1 LERVSRAGELEVGA
15 GTVTPLLGVVRPNN
29 LPVQL
34 TSFVGRGRELRE
46 LREALAATRL
56 LTLTGPGGCGKTRL
70 ALEAASEVLDRF
82 PGGVWWVEL
91 APLAEGR
98 LVGAAIAQAVGVRPL
113 PGMTDLQAAS
123 VYLASRRALLVLDN
137 CEHVQ
142 GACAEAAET
151 LLKAAAGVVVL
162 ATSRAPLGVGGET
175 DWRVPPLSL
184 PAPDGPTEA
193 LAGSD
198 AVSLFLE
205 RARKVRPEFA
215 PTGANQESVVR
226 VCRELDGLPLAIE
239 LAAARVRMIS
249 VEQIAAGVS
258 DRFRLLTGGPHTA
271 SERHQTLRASV
282 DWSHDLLSTEGRLL
296 LRRVAVFSGGFT
308 LHAVEQVC
316 TGDGIDRK
324 RVLDLLGS
332 LVDQSLVLA
341 EYREQGVRY
350 RLLETVRQY
359 ALERLSEA
367 GEREILRRRH
377 RDFFLEL
384 TERAAPH
391 LDTGRQAEWL
401 ELLDPEAANVAAA
414 IESALE
420 SEPSLALR
428 LCVALYRWWC
438 ARGRFAEAELAYTRS
453 LGACGDREPGL
464 RARTLAGRAW
474 VGVLGGDFEAAE
486 MHSTEAL
493 ALADE
498 VGDRATA
505 GRARSRLGWARWTT
519 NPRAAR
525 AEARRAAELAHA
537 EGDDWGF
544 VEAKQLSA
552 TAYVLQS
559 DHRDAAR
566 ANDEIAAL
574 ADEIG
579 DPYQVARRWF
589 LVGLM
594 ACIDGRF
601 AEAREAS
608 ERIRAAVERVEE
620 PVLAAHS
627 SIGFAFVKA
636 WQGEAEHALDRL
648 HADLQRALTLG
659 AGLVVPWMV
668 AIIALAELAAGRP
681 EQARGRLEGLV
692 ALIEGRDAYIT
703 SWALGLLADA
713 QRLLGDDAAEPTALR
728 AQATGERIDN
738 RLLATRARLTQ
749 GRLAAARGDWAAARR
764 HVLAHLDACVEGGHA
779 TLVPACLDALAE
791 VAAGLGRDI
800 DAVRLFAAAGRARAA
815 IGVVRIPPEKE
826 HWAAIDGGLR
836 ETLAHDAYETARA
849 EGAELT
855 TDDALEWA
863 RRARGPRRRAAG
875 GWGSLTPTETKVA
888 ELSPRG
894 SPTPRSPS
902 GCSSRRPPSRPTWR
916 ISSGSSTYTAVLS

>member
-1 LERVSRAGELEVGA
+1 MA
-15 GTVTPLLGVVRPNN
+15 
-29 LPVQL
+29 
-34 TSFVGRGRELRE
+34 
-46 LREALAATRL
+46 
-56 LTLTGPGGCGKTRL
+56 
-70 ALEAASEVLDRF
+70 
-82 PGGVWWVEL
+82 
-91 APLAEGR
+91 
-98 LVGAAIAQAVGVRPL
+98 
-113 PGMTDLQAAS
+113 
-123 VYLASRRALLVLDN
+123 
-137 CEHVQ
+137 
-142 GACAEAAET
+142 
-151 LLKAAAGVVVL
+151 
-162 ATSRAPLGVGGET
+162 
-175 DWRVPPLSL
+175 
-184 PAPDGPTEA
+184 
-193 LAGSD
+193 
-198 AVSLFLE
+198 
-205 RARKVRPEFA
+205 
-215 PTGANQESVVR
+215 
-226 VCRELDGLPLAIE
+226 
-239 LAAARVRMIS
+239 
-249 VEQIAAGVS
+249 
-258 DRFRLLTGGPHTA
+258 
-271 SERHQTLRASV
+271 
-282 DWSHDLLSTEGRLL
+282 
-296 LRRVAVFSGGFT
+296 
-308 LHAVEQVC
+308 
-316 TGDGIDRK
+316 
-324 RVLDLLGS
+324 
-332 LVDQSLVLA
+332 
-341 EYREQGVRY
+341 
-350 RLLETVRQY
+350 
-359 ALERLSEA
+359 
-367 GEREILRRRH
+367 
-377 RDFFLEL
+377 
-384 TERAAPH
+384 
-391 LDTGRQAEWL
+391 
-401 ELLDPEAANVAAA
+401 
-414 IESALE
+414 
-420 SEPSLALR
+420 
-428 LCVALYRWWC
+428 
-438 ARGRFAEAELAYTRS
+438 
-453 LGACGDREPGL
+453 
-464 RARTLAGRAW
+464 
-474 VGVLGGDFEAAE
+474 VLGGDFEAAE

-505 GRARSRLGWARWTT
+505 ARARSRLGWARWTT

-601 AEAREAS
+601 AEARGAS

-791 VAAGLGRDI
+791 VAAGLGSDI

-815 IGVVRIPPEKE
+815 IGVVRVPSEKE
-826 HWAAIDGGLR
+826 HWAAIDGRLR

-855 TDDALEWA
+855 TEDALEWA
-863 RRARGPRRRAAG
+863 RRARGPRRRPAG

-888 ELSPRG
+888 ELVSEGLTNPQIAERMFV
-894 SPTPRSPS
+894 SKATVKTHLAHIFRKLDVHSRAEMTAHAVRRNT
-902 GCSSRRPPSRPTWR
+902 SS
-916 ISSGSSTYTAVLS
+916 